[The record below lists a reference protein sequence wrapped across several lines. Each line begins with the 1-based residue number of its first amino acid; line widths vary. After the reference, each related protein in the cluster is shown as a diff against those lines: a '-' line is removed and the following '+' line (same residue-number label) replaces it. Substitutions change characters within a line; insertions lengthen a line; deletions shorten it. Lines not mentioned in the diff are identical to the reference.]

1 MLSFIN
7 RHLDHLINT
16 VTDCV
21 LVVVGVAMVMSVRMA
36 PALPLIILFLIHS
49 ECLMLQQ
56 HFALYSLKV
65 AFRGVS
71 VRVFSK
77 QV

>member
-21 LVVVGVAMVMSVRMA
+21 LVVVVVGDVSQNGSCTSSD
-36 PALPLIILFLIHS
+36 L
-49 ECLMLQQ
+49 
-56 HFALYSLKV
+56 SLLN
-65 AFRGVS
+65 S
-71 VRVFSK
+71 
-77 QV
+77 Q